1 MIIIGLTGGIGSGKS
16 TVGKILESLGIP
28 VYNAD
33 NQAKY
38 LMNHNESLKRKIIQL
53 LGTNAYTSEGLN
65 RKWIATQV
73 FENEEKLEKLN
84 QLVHPAVAE
93 DFSQWA
99 LKQKALYV
107 VREAAILLESNSYHD
122 CDAIILVTADETI
135 RIERVKQRN
144 HWSEAEIRNRMQHQ
158 MPEKDKEKYCKYIIT
173 NNGYEEELIEKVKLI
188 HNQILTDF

>member
-33 NQAKY
+33 NQAKD
-38 LMNHNESLKRKIIQL
+38 LMNHNESLKGKIIQL

-73 FENEEKLEKLN
+73 FENQEKLEKLN

-93 DFSQWA
+93 DFVKWSV
-99 LKQKALYV
+99 KQNAPYV

-122 CDAIILVTADETI
+122 CDAIILVTADENI

-144 HWSEAEIRNRMQHQ
+144 HWSETEIRNRMQQ
-158 MPEKDKEKYCKYIIT
+158 KKKKKDKEKYCKYIIT
-173 NNGYEEELIEKVKLI
+173 NNGSEYKKKKKVKLI
-188 HNQILTDF
+188 HSQILIDF